1 MNQGC
6 VKAKSLYSKG
16 QLAVF
21 AIFTDRDPRTNSNR
35 VLAES
40 DIDSISI
47 SCVVIDKFGGKIG
60 HYEKI
65 PLKV

>member
-6 VKAKSLYSKG
+6 VRAKSLYSKG

-21 AIFTDRDPRTNSNR
+21 AISTDRDPRTNSNR

-47 SCVVIDKFGGKIG
+47 RCAAVNKFGGRIG
-60 HYEKI
+60 HYKKI
-65 PLKV
+65 PLRV